1 MTLVNTDE
9 QQFLSFYMGDQ
20 VFGIPIFQVQD
31 ILHTQQLTHVPLA
44 ADFIEGI
51 MNLRGRIVTAI
62 NFRKR
67 LHHPASDG
75 ATSMSIVLEH
85 NDELFSLIV
94 DEVGEVLNLSNDKI
108 ETPPNTL
115 NPAWREVSSG
125 VFQLNG
131 KIMILLNPHALL
143 QINGGQ
149 K

>member
-1 MTLVNTDE
+1 MALLDTDE
-9 QQFLSFYMGDQ
+9 QQFLSFYMGDH

-67 LHHPASDG
+67 LHYSEVG
-75 ATSMSIVLEH
+75 GSNTMSIVLEH
-85 NDELFSLIV
+85 KDELFSLIV
-94 DEVGEVLNLSNDKI
+94 DDVGEVLNLSTDKI
-108 ETPPNTL
+108 EVPPYTL
-115 NPAWREVSSG
+115 NPAWREVATG
-125 VFQLNG
+125 VFQLQD